1 MICQITTG
9 ELGYDRLNGTR
20 KICPSYAK
28 SVKNIRHILDMHGTG
43 TKHIVRHRQKS
54 IVQSGPSYPSSP
66 VFALSYSVC
75 TSYFSQQIDGEAFLL
90 LNQSDIVKIMNIKL
104 GPALKIYNSILMLR
118 NSMGTES

>member
-1 MICQITTG
+1 MG
-9 ELGYDRLNGTR
+9 LG
-20 KICPSYAK
+20 PSISSVIDK
-28 SVKNIRHILDMHGTG
+28 SLSYR
-43 TKHIVRHRQKS
+43 
-54 IVQSGPSYPSSP
+54 GPSYPSSP

-75 TSYFSQQIDGEAFLL
+75 TYYFFQQIDGEAFLL